1 MSDDSSDDSVVL
13 FARKTLENN
22 TRIFKQAKT
31 LTEEGYDVTLIGI
44 KPSHLPREEEQEG
57 YTIVR
62 VGKIT
67 PNLTRLR
74 NVSKKLIPLY
84 PVYIIL
90 KQFVLQ
96 FLSLLRFVSGAV
108 GDALTWTTEA
118 LAGCR
123 DSDRSAPRAAA
134 SWVYRTCRLASL
146 QWFFKSRVI
155 RVRNQLKRRLQ
166 LHRVR
171 WAVQSRLVRTKN
183 SLWRALGVPKIRWA
197 VQSRY
202 IRTRNTLWRRLNV
215 AGVRWYLKSQLIR
228 LRTRFRSPRTP
239 QTSGVG
245 RFRRLQAW
253 GTRLVNSALDRILRR
268 LLVHGR
274 WFVMSYNFYTKSYRA
289 MKERDLEPDVVQAND
304 LNTLVVAIFAARR
317 HDIPLCYDAQ
327 ELYTEIHTLPRWYK
341 YVLTVQEFV
350 LIRFTD
356 RVTVVNPFIA
366 EVMEN
371 RYRTDIDDVLLNC
384 PPFDP
389 VEDVDARPGTT
400 ALRKFDIDTEA
411 PVVLYS
417 GGLSTQR
424 GLENL
429 VKAMADVP
437 DAVLV
442 ILGEGSLREELEDMT
457 VELGFADRVYFS
469 DFVPHEEVPAF
480 ITSADIG
487 VVPYEHVGMNHY
499 LCSPSKLFHY
509 IMAELVIVGSE
520 FPFLQHVI
528 KGDDIGGTFDPDNP
542 ESIAAA
548 INAIVENPERLERHR
563 ENVAEA
569 KYRYTWENEAEK
581 FLDQYEAMHED
592 GPVGKPETTT
602 TVQANDPI
610 PQVAQD

>member
-1 MSDDSSDDSVVL
+1 MSDDTDDSVVL

-31 LTEEGYDVTLIGI
+31 LTDQGYDVTLIGI
-44 KPSHLPREEEQEG
+44 KPSHLPRKEKQEG
-57 YTIVR
+57 YTIIR
-62 VGKIT
+62 GGTIT
-67 PNLTRLR
+67 PDLNRIR
-74 NVSKKLIPLY
+74 NVSKRLVPLY
-84 PVYIIL
+84 PAYVVL
-90 KQFVLQ
+90 KLIVLQ
-96 FLSLLRFVSGAV
+96 FLSILRFVSGTVRQAFSWPST
-108 GDALTWTTEA
+108 ALVRRRKNDQSF
-118 LAGCR
+118 L
-123 DSDRSAPRAAA
+123 RAAA
-134 SWVYRTCRLASL
+134 SWVYRTLRLTSL
-146 QWFFKSRVI
+146 QWLLKSWTI

-171 WAVQSRLVRTKN
+171 WAVQSRLVRAKN
-183 SLWRALGVPKIRWA
+183 RLWRTLGIPRLRWA
-197 VQSRY
+197 VRARY
-202 IRTRNTLWRRLNV
+202 IRTRNTLWRRLNL
-215 AGVRWYLKSQLIR
+215 ANLRWYIKSRFIR
-228 LRTRFRSPRTP
+228 LRTRLRSSQTA
-239 QTSGVG
+239 QTSRGG
-245 RFRRLQAW
+245 LLRRLRGW
-253 GTRLVNSALDRILRR
+253 VVGTVNSALDRILRR

-274 WFVMSYNFYTKSYRA
+274 WFVMSYNYYRKSYGA
-289 MKERDLEPDVVQAND
+289 MKERDLNPDVVQAND
-304 LNTLVVAIFAARR
+304 LNTLVVAIFAARY
-317 HDIPLCYDAQ
+317 HGVPLYYDAQ

-350 LIRFTD
+350 LIRFAD

-371 RYRTDIDDVLLNC
+371 RYRTEIDDILLNC

-400 ALRKFDIDTEA
+400 ARQKFDIDPET

-429 VKAMADVP
+429 VEAMVDVP

-442 ILGEGSLREELEDMT
+442 ILGEGPLREELEDMT
-457 VELGFADRVYFS
+457 VELGFTDRVHFS

-520 FPFLQHVI
+520 FPFLEHVI
-528 KGDDIGGTFDPDNP
+528 EGNEIGGTFDPNDP
-542 ESIAAA
+542 ESMATA
-548 INAIVENPERLERHR
+548 INAIVENPARLERHR

-581 FLDQYEAMHED
+581 FLDQYEAMHVN
-592 GPVGKPETTT
+592 GPVGEPETTT
-602 TVQANDPI
+602 AARANDPI